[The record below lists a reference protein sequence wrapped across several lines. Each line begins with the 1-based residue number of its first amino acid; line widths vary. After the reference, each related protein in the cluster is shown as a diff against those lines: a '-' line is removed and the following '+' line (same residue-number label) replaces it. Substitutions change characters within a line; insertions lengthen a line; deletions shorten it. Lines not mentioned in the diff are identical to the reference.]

1 MNITFEQ
8 NEIQTLIA
16 LIDVAVKAGGLQTAE
31 AGLYFVNKL
40 KSNPMESANGNVE
53 RTEPETVG

>member
-1 MNITFEQ
+1 MQIEFEQ

-40 KSNPMESANGNVE
+40 KSNPMVSNDAE
-53 RTEPETVG
+53 RTESTEVE